1 MYTYSK
7 GGQLFADR
15 YNKQITDMY
24 SAVWHN
30 LASGDTNR
38 QEQRVGQ

>member
-1 MYTYSK
+1 MYSK

-24 SAVWHN
+24 SVVWHN

-38 QEQRVGQ
+38 QEQRVVQ